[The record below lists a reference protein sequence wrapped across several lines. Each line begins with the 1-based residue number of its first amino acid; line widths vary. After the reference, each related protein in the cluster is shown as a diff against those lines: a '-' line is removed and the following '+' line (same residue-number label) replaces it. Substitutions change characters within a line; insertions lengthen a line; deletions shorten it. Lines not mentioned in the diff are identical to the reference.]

1 MTIQQFITILT
12 DGLVFASYLFIVS
25 VGLTIVFG
33 VMKLLNFTHGSF
45 YAFGAYASAYSIAAL
60 ANAGASIAFSF
71 LAILGAAIVMGVLL
85 GLALERS
92 ILRHMYGRD
101 EVVILLATFGVFLML
116 EDVILFVFGG
126 DPYFAFQPIAALG
139 STNIMG
145 VARDNY
151 SLTLIALAAVIALL
165 CWLSL
170 TRTHWGKLLQIVMHD
185 RELGQTIGINVA
197 RVSTATFVIGGML
210 GALGG
215 SSIAPMISVAPGL
228 GAEVIV
234 LSFAVVTIGGMG
246 SIPGALVGALIVG
259 LARGFAIHRMQ
270 EIELFLIY
278 LVMVG
283 VLIFRPRGLFP
294 PPEPRVI

>member
-1 MTIQQFITILT
+1 MSTQQLITILT

-45 YAFGAYASAYSIAAL
+45 YAFGAYVSAYAISTL
-60 ANAGASIAFSF
+60 SNAGAPIVLSF
-71 LAILGAAIVMGVLL
+71 VALFVSALLVGSTL
-85 GLALERS
+85 GLLLERLV
-92 ILRHMYGRD
+92 LRRMYGRD

-116 EDVILFVFGG
+116 EDVVLFVFGG
-126 DPYFAFQPIAALG
+126 DPYFAFQPLAALG
-139 STNIMG
+139 VTQISG

-151 SLTLIALAAVIALL
+151 SLSLIALALVVAAA
-165 CWLSL
+165 CWFGLN
-170 TRTHWGKLLQIVMHD
+170 RTKWGKLLQVVMHD
-185 RELGQTIGINVA
+185 RELGQSIGINVNA
-197 RVSTATFVIGGML
+197 VSAVTFVIGATL

-215 SSIAPMISVAPGL
+215 SYVAPMISVAPGL

-234 LSFAVVTIGGMG
+234 LSFAVVVIGGMG
-246 SIPGALVGALIVG
+246 SIQGAMIGALIVG
-259 LARGFAIHRMQ
+259 LARAFAIHKMQ

-278 LVMVG
+278 LVMVC

-294 PPEPRVI
+294 PMAPRVI